1 MCDAPQTLEH
11 RANCNY
17 QRRCPAGGSSMWF
30 RLFVLLRSPISV
42 YLLLGYAWAGQF
54 GVVLFLTLFLS
65 LPFVSIHLA
74 RFRPG
79 RLLALEV
86 LRPVLRVGVDASAT
100 PGSLDEDVMVRWFCI
115 IGGVWVFPN
124 AAILYKARSLF
135 TEPAKEEPGA

>member
-1 MCDAPQTLEH
+1 
-11 RANCNY
+11 
-17 QRRCPAGGSSMWF
+17 MWF

-54 GVVLFLTLFLS
+54 GVVLFLTLFLY
-65 LPFVSIHLA
+65 LAVVSIQLA

-79 RLLALEV
+79 ALWLAGALLAFEV
-86 LRPVLRVGVDASAT
+86 LGPVLRVGVDASAT